1 MQRYFIDGS
10 QLLEDEKIMMTSDD
24 AHHIKNVIRMNIGDT
39 VICQLPDR
47 RTAIAAITEIV
58 DKTVHL
64 QVQEWLEED
73 NELPVE
79 VTIAQGLPK
88 GTKMELIVQKGT
100 ELGAHHF
107 RLVEMDRSVAKWNEK
122 SGKKKLDRYEKI
134 MKEASEQCHRNI
146 IPTISG
152 AESLQQLL
160 SEREKYDVV
169 LFAYEAEAKQASNNT
184 FGKAIANIK
193 QNDKVLILIG
203 PEGGFSE
210 REVETL
216 LANDCQA
223 VRLGKRILRTETAA
237 LYALASLSYS
247 FEESVDEY

>member
-1 MQRYFIDGS
+1 MEDS
-10 QLLEDEKIMMTSDD
+10 QLLDDEKLIITHDD
-24 AHHIKNVIRMNIGDT
+24 AHHMINVMRMDVGDT
-39 VICQLPDR
+39 VICQLSDR

-64 QVQEWLEED
+64 QVQEWVEED
-73 NELPVE
+73 NELPIE

-107 RLVEMDRSVAKWNEK
+107 RILEMDRSVAKWNDK
-122 SGKKKLDRYEKI
+122 SGKKKLARYEKI
-134 MKEASEQCHRNI
+134 IKEASEQCHRNL

-152 AESLQQLL
+152 AESLKQLL
-160 SEREKYDVV
+160 AEREQYDLV
-169 LFAYEAEAKQASNNT
+169 LFAYEAEAKQASDNT
-184 FGKAIANIK
+184 FGKAIAKIK
-193 QNDKVLILIG
+193 QDDKVLILIG

-216 LANDCQA
+216 IEHDCQP

-237 LYALASLSYS
+237 LYALANLSYH
-247 FEESVDEY
+247 FEEC